1 MIALDT
7 NILVRFI
14 TRDDPAQTRHADHL
28 LKTAGTTFL
37 LLDVV
42 LIELFWTLRRLY
54 AFSNEEVI
62 EVLEAFS
69 SRMDIEFEERNRFE
83 RALTLS
89 KKGHDFADILIIEMA
104 RHRDATAFATFD
116 KNLIKLEPHFIVH
129 PKDPTIA

>member
-1 MIALDT
+1 VIALDT

-14 TRDDPAQTRHADHL
+14 TRDDPVQTRHADHL
-28 LKTAGTTFL
+28 LETAGDIFL

-83 RALTLS
+83 RALALS

-104 RHRDATAFATFD
+104 RHGDATAFATFD
-116 KNLIKLEPHFIVH
+116 KNLVKLEPQFIVH
-129 PKDPTIA
+129 PKDPSIE